1 MNTAAPPRLTSR
13 PVAECTSAEVAAAL
27 GRAFAGYIVPLNFT
41 AEAYERRFRAEDLD
55 PYASR
60 VYEWEG
66 AEREGVAAGVMLIA
80 RRGWSSRIAAMG
92 LAPELRGGGVGRRL
106 LGETIAE
113 ARARGERAMMLEV
126 IEGNA
131 PAVAL
136 YTKLGFRPRRRLVG
150 YRWEVQIPEP
160 SDPLEEIDPL
170 DFARAVAREGE
181 PDLPWMLTAETLAAF
196 ATPSRAYRLDDRAY
210 AMISDPA
217 AERLAL
223 TALVVARDHRRQ
235 GWGSRLL
242 SALCET
248 FPGRPWA
255 ISPIVPE
262 GLAAGFFARL
272 GWERQPLCQWEMV
285 CDLAPS
291 AVL

>member
-1 MNTAAPPRLTSR
+1 MNTPALPALTSR
-13 PVAECTSAEVAAAL
+13 PVAECTAAEVAAAL

-55 PYASR
+55 PYVSR
-60 VYEWEG
+60 VYEKEG
-66 AEREGVAAGVMLIA
+66 APAGVMLIA

-92 LAPELRGGGVGRRL
+92 LAPELRGGGLGRRV

-113 ARARGERAMMLEV
+113 ARARGERRMVLEV

-170 DFARAVAREGE
+170 ELARIVAREGE

-196 ATPSRAYRLDDRAY
+196 APPSRAFRLEDRAF

-248 FPGRPWA
+248 FAGRPWA

-262 GLAAGFFARL
+262 GLADGFFTRL

-285 CDLAPS
+285 LDLERAAP
-291 AVL
+291 

>member
-1 MNTAAPPRLTSR
+1 MRTPAPPALTSR
-13 PVAECTSAEVAAAL
+13 PVAECTAAEVAAAL

-66 AEREGVAAGVMLIA
+66 AAAGVMLIA

-113 ARARGERAMMLEV
+113 AWARGERTMVLEV

-136 YTKLGFRPRRRLVG
+136 YTKLGFQPRRRLVG

-160 SDPLEEIDPL
+160 SDLLEEIDPL

-181 PDLPWMLTAETLAAF
+181 PDLPWMLTAETLSAF
-196 ATPSRAYRLDDRAY
+196 SAPSRAFRLEDRAY
-210 AMISDPA
+210 AMVGDPA

-223 TALVVARDHRRQ
+223 TGLVVARDHRRQ

-248 FPGRPWA
+248 FAGRPWA
-255 ISPIVPE
+255 VSPIVPE
-262 GLAAGFFARL
+262 GLADGFFTRL

-285 CDLAPS
+285 LDLMRAAP
-291 AVL
+291 

>member
-1 MNTAAPPRLTSR
+1 MKIAAPLILASR
-13 PVAECTSAEVAAAL
+13 PVAECTAAEVAAAL

-55 PYASR
+55 PYTSR

-66 AEREGVAAGVMLIA
+66 APAGVMLIA
-80 RRGWSSRIAAMG
+80 RRGWNSRIAAMG
-92 LAPELRGGGVGRRL
+92 LAPELRGGGVGRRVL
-106 LGETIAE
+106 AETIAE
-113 ARARGERAMMLEV
+113 ARARGERRMVLEV

-170 DFARAVAREGE
+170 EFARIVAREGE
-181 PDLPWMLTAETLAAF
+181 PDLPWMLTPETLAAF
-196 ATPSRAYRLDDRAY
+196 APPSRAFRLEDRAF
-210 AMISDPA
+210 AMVSDPA

-248 FPGRPWA
+248 FAGRPWA

-262 GLAAGFFARL
+262 GLAAGFFLRL

-285 CDLAPS
+285 LDLAP
-291 AVL
+291 AAP

>member
-1 MNTAAPPRLTSR
+1 MNTPALPALTSR
-13 PVAECTSAEVAAAL
+13 PVAECTAAEVAAAL

-55 PYASR
+55 PYTSR
-60 VYEWEG
+60 VYEKNG
-66 AEREGVAAGVMLIA
+66 AAAGVMLIA
-80 RRGWSSRIAAMG
+80 RRGWNSRIAAMG
-92 LAPELRGGGVGRRL
+92 LAPELRGGGLGRWV

-113 ARARGERAMMLEV
+113 ARARGERRMVLEV

-170 DFARAVAREGE
+170 DFARIVAREGE
-181 PDLPWMLTAETLAAF
+181 PDLPWMLTPETLAAF
-196 ATPSRAYRLDDRAY
+196 APPSRAFRLEDRAY
-210 AMISDPA
+210 AMVSDPA

-248 FPGRPWA
+248 FAGRPWA

-285 CDLAPS
+285 LDLARAAP
-291 AVL
+291 

>member
-1 MNTAAPPRLTSR
+1 MNTPALPALTSR
-13 PVAECTSAEVAAAL
+13 PVAECTAAEVAAAL

-55 PYASR
+55 PYVSR
-60 VYEWEG
+60 VYEWKG
-66 AEREGVAAGVMLIA
+66 AERDGAPAGVMLIA
-80 RRGWSSRIAAMG
+80 RRGWTSRIAAMG
-92 LAPELRGGGVGRRL
+92 LAPELRGGGLGRRVL
-106 LGETIAE
+106 AETIAE
-113 ARARGERAMMLEV
+113 ARARGERRMVLEV

-170 DFARAVAREGE
+170 ELARIVAREGE
-181 PDLPWMLTAETLAAF
+181 PDLPWMLAPETLAAF
-196 ATPSRAYRLDDRAY
+196 APPSRAFRLEDRAF
-210 AMISDPA
+210 AMVGDPA

-248 FPGRPWA
+248 FAGRPWA

-262 GLAAGFFARL
+262 GLAAGFFTRL

-285 CDLAPS
+285 LDLAP
-291 AVL
+291 AAP

>member
-1 MNTAAPPRLTSR
+1 MSTLVPQTLVSR
-13 PVAECTSAEVAAAL
+13 PVAECTAAEVAEAL

-55 PYASR
+55 PYVSR
-60 VYEWEG
+60 VYEWDG
-66 AEREGVAAGVMLIA
+66 APAGVMLIA
-80 RRGWSSRIAAMG
+80 RRGWNSRIAAMG
-92 LAPELRGGGVGRRL
+92 LAPELRGGGVGRRV
-106 LGETIAE
+106 LGETIEE
-113 ARARGERAMMLEV
+113 ARARGERTMVLEV

-170 DFARAVAREGE
+170 EFARIVAREGE
-181 PDLPWMLTAETLAAF
+181 PDLPWMLTPETLAAF
-196 ATPSRAYRLDDRAY
+196 APPSRAFRLEDRAF

-248 FPGRPWA
+248 FAGRPWA

-262 GLAAGFFARL
+262 GLAAGFFLRR

-285 CDLAPS
+285 LDLEPS
-291 AVL
+291 AAP